1 MHVID
6 FFLKILA
13 AESVTPDDAGLMQLI
28 EAYLHEYQARYL
40 NEGGVKNLFLSRKFG
55 EGSHLCFA
63 GHVDVVPAGEGWET
77 HPFDPMIKE
86 GKIYARG
93 AQDMKSGV
101 AAFVQACKEAE
112 DFEGTLSILLTSD
125 EEGDA
130 LYGTQIMLAH
140 LQESGMLP
148 DYCVV
153 AEPTC
158 ELTFGD
164 AIKIGR
170 RGSIN
175 GFLTIHGRQGHAAYP
190 EKAVNPVHQIAP
202 ILEKIAGVNLDDG
215 DKDFAPSQMVITD
228 IRGGMEVTNVT
239 PNSLAIMFNVRNS
252 TNTTEEDVRVH
263 IEQAL
268 EGLDFTLRLD
278 QGSFP
283 FVTQHDSQI
292 VRQITE
298 SIQTVTGVQTK
309 LSTAG
314 GTSDA
319 RFMGQYG
326 IDVVEF
332 GVINDTIHAPNE
344 RTSIAEV
351 EGLYEVFTHLI
362 KYWKR
367 QGVYYTPVIDRDG
380 QHNQTHSPFYRS

>member
-1 MHVID
+1 MHIID
-6 FFLKILA
+6 FFIKILSV
-13 AESVTPDDAGLMQLI
+13 ESVTPADGGLMQTVTEYLDGY
-28 EAYLHEYQARYL
+28 EAISVD
-40 NEGGVKNLFLSRKFG
+40 EGGVKNLFLYKKFG
-55 EGSHLCFA
+55 EGEHLCFA
-63 GHVDVVPAGEGWET
+63 GHVDVVPAGEGWESS
-77 HPFDPMIKE
+77 PFDPLIRE
-86 GKIYARG
+86 GSIYARG

-101 AAFVQACKEAE
+101 AAFVQVCKETE
-112 DFEGTLSILLTSD
+112 HFDGTLSILLTSD

-130 LYGTQIMLAH
+130 TYGTQIMLKH
-140 LQESGMLP
+140 LKEMDFLP

-158 ELTFGD
+158 ESIFGD

-175 GFLTIHGRQGHAAYP
+175 GFLSIRGRQGHAAYP
-190 EKAVNPVHQIAP
+190 EKAINPVHQIAP
-202 ILEKIAGVNLDDG
+202 ILEKIAGVNLDNG
-215 DKDFAPSQMVITD
+215 DDDFAPSQMVITD

-239 PNSLAIMFNVRNS
+239 PNSLKIMFNVRNS
-252 TNTTEEDVRVH
+252 TNTTQEDVQAH
-263 IEQAL
+263 IEQVL
-268 EGLDFTLRLD
+268 EGLDFELRLD
-278 QGSFP
+278 QGSYP
-283 FVTQHDSQI
+283 FVTQHDSKI
-292 VRQITE
+292 VQQITQ
-298 SIQTVTGVQTK
+298 SIQIITGVQTK

-351 EGLYEVFTHLI
+351 EGLYEVFTDLI
-362 KYWKR
+362 QQWKR
-367 QGVYYTPVIDRDG
+367 
-380 QHNQTHSPFYRS
+380 